1 MQVPEALSKGRAY
14 DSAATESHGRS
25 WTNAQLLHKWE
36 VLPARAE
43 IPIRR
48 VKWVQ
53 AMTEHNHAH
62 LQTNGGDL
70 GTASRRGTNID
81 GRGFF
86 LSSTANS
93 FAVLLSGDLHLFAGL
108 SGTEDFFELWVEK
121 QSSVVSIFDDEDFR
135 DSFQRTV
142 EPRVKMF
149 LPKEA
154 SFTTNC
160 VVFIS
165 LILMMKNSKLS

>member
-14 DSAATESHGRS
+14 DSAATESQVRS

-86 LSSTANS
+86 YHQQRIHSLCFCPRTYTCLRGCLARRISSNYGWKSNPRWCPSSMTKTSETPSSAQCNPELKCFCRKKHHS
-93 FAVLLSGDLHLFAGL
+93 PQIAWYLFH
-108 SGTEDFFELWVEK
+108 
-121 QSSVVSIFDDEDFR
+121 
-135 DSFQRTV
+135 
-142 EPRVKMF
+142 
-149 LPKEA
+149 
-154 SFTTNC
+154 
-160 VVFIS
+160 
-165 LILMMKNSKLS
+165 